1 METIKSINTTAE
13 LRIALDLHDV
23 PADKLHERFK
33 EIADALLTKFA
44 IQKGDQLFYITDIEF
59 YYYTNDHKDFITYP
73 RKCHAGEWFFHSSGV
88 DIAFES
94 NINFEFVNKKKS
106 DKYKQYKPVLNSTA
120 EFGGIL
126 IRSIIPANGATF
138 EGDAER
144 LIDHPLNV
152 SDFLFD
158 HFDALKSDNR
168 YPVLVECTSPHREVK
183 SPEIRDIKALQD
195 RNGTEKKIEREKK
208 FENIKKYNYARIDDE
223 VLNDNLERD
232 FNDYLTK
239 KLRYKSI

>member
-1 METIKSINTTAE
+1 MKTIESINTTAE

-44 IQKGDQLFYITDIEF
+44 IQKGEQLFYITDIEF
-59 YYYTNDHKDFITYP
+59 YYYTNEHKDFITYP
-73 RKCHAGEWFFHSSGV
+73 RKCHAGEWFFHASGV
-88 DIAFES
+88 DITFES
-94 NINFEFVNKKKS
+94 HNVRFEFDKKKR
-106 DKYKQYKPVLNSTA
+106 YKPILDTES

-144 LIDHPLNV
+144 LIDHPLII

-158 HFDALKSDNR
+158 HFDALKPDNR
-168 YPVLVECTSPHREVK
+168 YPVLVECTSPRREVK
-183 SPEIRDIKALQD
+183 SPEIRDIKAIQD
-195 RNGTEKKIEREKK
+195 RNGTDKKIEREKK
-208 FENIKKYNYARIDDE
+208 FENIKKYNYTRIDEE

-239 KLRYKSI
+239 ELRYKS